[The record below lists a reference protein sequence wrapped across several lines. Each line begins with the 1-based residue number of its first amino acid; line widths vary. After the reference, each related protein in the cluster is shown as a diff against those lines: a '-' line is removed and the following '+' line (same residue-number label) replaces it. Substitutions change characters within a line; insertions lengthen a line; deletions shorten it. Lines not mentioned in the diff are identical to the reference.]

1 MKVKIRMFI
10 KILKSPRGFTLIET
24 LISMMLVCVMAI
36 ACAGLVS
43 YFARYTRQDTIN
55 SCLLQAASS
64 GIEAK
69 RADPATSSI
78 TVSCA
83 GYTVSVNITGTLPSP
98 APAMG
103 SGISACAQIVSTST
117 IASKTMVLRDL
128 ICNFPED

>member
-69 RADPATSSI
+69 RADPGYKFHYGIMCWLYSKCQYYRYASISS
-78 TVSCA
+78 A
-83 GYTVSVNITGTLPSP
+83 GNGL
-98 APAMG
+98 G
-103 SGISACAQIVSTST
+103 
-117 IASKTMVLRDL
+117 D
-128 ICNFPED
+128 